1 MNKNIIFKKFISHE
15 LIKEKDRIEETDIPN
30 NVTSALVSEI
40 PIIRTIAILVNELES
55 NQGINDITLYNK
67 INIYL
72 NQNI

>member
-1 MNKNIIFKKFISHE
+1 MNKNKIFKKFISHE
-15 LIKEKDRIEETDIPN
+15 LIREKYKLQEIDVPN
-30 NVTSALVSEI
+30 NITRALASEI
-40 PIIRTIAILVNELES
+40 PIIRTIAILVDELEG

>member
-1 MNKNIIFKKFISHE
+1 MNKNKILKKFISHE
-15 LIKEKDRIEETDIPN
+15 LIKEKYRIEETDIPN

-67 INIYL
+67 ISIYL

>member
-1 MNKNIIFKKFISHE
+1 MNKNKIFKKFVSHE
-15 LIKEKDRIEETDIPN
+15 LIKEKYQLEERDIPN
-30 NVTSALVSEI
+30 NVTTALVSEI
-40 PIIRTIAILVNELES
+40 PIIKTIAILVDELEN